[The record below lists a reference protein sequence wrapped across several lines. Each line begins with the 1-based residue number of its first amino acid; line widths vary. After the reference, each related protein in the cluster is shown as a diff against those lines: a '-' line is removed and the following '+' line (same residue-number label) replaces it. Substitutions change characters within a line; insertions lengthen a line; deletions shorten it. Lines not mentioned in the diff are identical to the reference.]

1 MVVAVTST
9 SQMPEPSWLAKARA
23 DIGIKEAPGIADNAV
38 IVGWGRSLGYAWVA
52 KFYAHDSIPWCA
64 LWLAHVMHEDGK
76 AIPPQTDVLS
86 ALKWRLWGVPLFRAV
101 PGAVLVFSRT
111 GGGHV
116 GLYVGEDETHYHV
129 LGGNQG
135 DQVCIAR
142 VPRLQL
148 VAIRWPSEVSSYG
161 NPVILS
167 ASSAPASVS
176 EA

>member
-1 MVVAVTST
+1 MPITTESV
-9 SQMPEPSWLAKARA
+9 MPEPSWLVRARV

-38 IVGWGRSLGYAWVA
+38 IVGWARSLGYAWVA

-64 LWLAHVMHEDGK
+64 LWMAHIMHDDGK
-76 AIPPQTDVLS
+76 AIPPQKDVLG
-86 ALKWRLWGVPLFRAV
+86 ALNWRLWGTPLHRAV
-101 PGAVLVFSRT
+101 PGAVLVFTRS

-135 DQVCIAR
+135 DMVRIAR
-142 VPRLQL
+142 VPRFQC
-148 VAIRWPSEVSSYG
+148 VAIRWPSEVFPYG
-161 NPVILS
+161 NPVMMAAS
-167 ASSAPASVS
+167 AAPASVT